1 MNLDAIK
8 KDDIKQAIQDD
19 EAVNLADF
27 LQEVAQQDTRAI
39 ARSEVQTKAID
50 GAALDKNLKKVAGKQ
65 VKKHLNKYKALT
77 KIQQQPNMVIDFA
90 PEKLP
95 EPKVVQ
101 QDEVDVF
108 LQKAGIQIAED
119 NQNKEKEDKRSRN
132 YRFDDESS
140 SFSDEPIPDVNDI
153 LLNQK

>member
-1 MNLDAIK
+1 M
-8 KDDIKQAIQDD
+8 
-19 EAVNLADF
+19 
-27 LQEVAQQDTRAI
+27 
-39 ARSEVQTKAID
+39 QTKAID

-101 QDEVDVF
+101 QDEVDAF
-108 LQKAGIQIAED
+108 LQKAGI
-119 NQNKEKEDKRSRN
+119 
-132 YRFDDESS
+132 
-140 SFSDEPIPDVNDI
+140 
-153 LLNQK
+153 